1 MSRHRKVGL
10 DTSIFIYQVEE
21 NNEYF
26 HFTDSIFIWL
36 DEPRA
41 QAITSTIT
49 LLELLVQPYR
59 LGDID
64 RVDKFYALFSTFPHL
79 EWLAPTLEIADMG
92 ARFRAE
98 YSLRIP
104 DAIQAATAVSGDAT
118 GFISNDTGFRRVAG
132 LEVMVLDDLL

>member
-64 RVDKFYALFSTFPHL
+64 RVNKFYALFSTFPHL
-79 EWLAPTLEIADMG
+79 EWLPPTLEIADMG